1 MNLQE
6 LMLKHLEKVNH
17 IINEE
22 FLKETVFYTMAESY
36 TTESFERTVK
46 YTTTKKM
53 VNSFLNLKRRT
64 SFDNC
69 NDLFDIA
76 LAYLIFNSEILKS
89 RAESGLEKNSEL
101 DIIKMIKNE
110 RSNICSYDSD
120 TFSLFKT
127 RNGLLSDQLASFL
140 NSIKEED
147 CLDNLDKDIDNHVQS
162 ALLYIVNAAQ
172 LELLES
178 MTNKQKSAILLGA
191 TTTTREFFDLRYA
204 NSFLGIPQEESLY
217 SRFFS
222 FIEGSEN
229 FIIEDVASMSLISID
244 KINLTHRFKELLIK
258 LYASEFTHNLGDRY
272 IRNSRES
279 VGQSSYFMYDKSAFA
294 NIFSDE
300 VSLVFSGLTRQF
312 SITERTYQANR
323 YQIPSRDEILKV
335 RAIIETNPILFK
347 EAGVVFGQELL
358 EKMLDVVE
366 ETGGKISKEVALS
379 FGEENFTLEKS
390 TPGALALM
398 FYINIPVSNSC
409 FSERIAEC
417 VYENMKKEIADKMAE
432 NFYQGLKRIDEGR
445 KAAGKETLL
454 FPGFLMM
461 TKGAF

>member
-17 IINEE
+17 IIDEE
-22 FLKETVFYTMAESY
+22 FLKETVFYTMAQSY
-36 TTESFERTVK
+36 TTEFFESTVK

-53 VNSFLNLKRRT
+53 VNSFLNLKRKS

-76 LAYLIFNSEILKS
+76 LAHLIFNSEILKS
-89 RAESGLEKNSEL
+89 RAESGVEKNSEMGV
-101 DIIKMIKNE
+101 IKMIKYE

-127 RNGLLSDQLASFL
+127 RSGLLSDQLASFL
-140 NSIKEED
+140 FSIKEED
-147 CLDNLDKDIDNHVQS
+147 GLDNSNKDMNNHVQS
-162 ALLYIVNAAQ
+162 ALLYVVNAAQ

-178 MTNKQKSAILLGA
+178 MTDKQKSAILLGT

-222 FIEGSEN
+222 LIEESEN
-229 FIIEDVASMSLISID
+229 FIIEDIASMPFISMD

-279 VGQSSYFMYDKSAFA
+279 GGQSSYFKYNKSVFSDD
-294 NIFSDE
+294 IFSNE
-300 VSLVFSGLTRQF
+300 VSLVFSEFTRQF
-312 SITERTYQANR
+312 SITEKTYRANR
-323 YQIPSRDEILKV
+323 YQIPSRDEILKAK
-335 RAIIETNPILFK
+335 AIIETNPILFK

-398 FYINIPVSNSC
+398 FYINIPVSDSH
-409 FSERIAEC
+409 FGERITEG
-417 VYENMKKEIADKMAE
+417 VYKSMKKEIADKMAE
-432 NFYQGLKRIDEGR
+432 NFYQSLKRIDEER
-445 KAAGKETLL
+445 KAAGKEVLL
-454 FPGFLMM
+454 LPEFLMV
-461 TKGAF
+461 KGVF

>member
-17 IINEE
+17 IIDEE
-22 FLKETVFYTMAESY
+22 FLKETVFYKMAQSY
-36 TTESFERTVK
+36 TTEFFESTVK

-53 VNSFLNLKRRT
+53 VNSFLNLKRKS

-76 LAYLIFNSEILKS
+76 LAHLIFNSEILKS
-89 RAESGLEKNSEL
+89 RAESGVEKNSEMGV
-101 DIIKMIKNE
+101 IKMIKYE

-147 CLDNLDKDIDNHVQS
+147 VLDNLNKDMNNHVQS

-178 MTNKQKSAILLGA
+178 MTDKQKSAILLGT

-222 FIEGSEN
+222 LIEESEN
-229 FIIEDVASMSLISID
+229 FIMEDIASMPLISMD

-258 LYASEFTHNLGDRY
+258 LYASEFTHRLGDRY
-272 IRNSRES
+272 IRNSGELS
-279 VGQSSYFMYDKSAFA
+279 GQLSYFKYDKSAFA
-294 NIFSDE
+294 DIFSDE
-300 VSLVFSGLTRQF
+300 VSLVFSEFIRQF
-312 SITERTYQANR
+312 SITEKTYRANR
-323 YQIPSRDEILKV
+323 YQMPSRDEILQAK
-335 RAIIETNPILFK
+335 AIVENNPILFK
-347 EAGVVFGQELL
+347 EAGIVFGQELL
-358 EKMLDVVE
+358 EKMLDTVE
-366 ETGGKISKEVALS
+366 ETGGKISKEIALS

-398 FYINIPVSNSC
+398 FYINIPVSDSR
-409 FSERIAEC
+409 FSERITEG
-417 VYENMKKEIADKMAE
+417 VYENMKKEIANKMAE
-432 NFYQGLKRIDEGR
+432 NFYQSLKRIDEDR
-445 KAAGKETLL
+445 KAAGKEVLL
-454 FPGFLMM
+454 FPESLMV
-461 TKGAF
+461 KGVF

>member
-17 IINEE
+17 IIDEE
-22 FLKETVFYTMAESY
+22 FLKETVFYTMAHSY
-36 TTESFERTVK
+36 TTEFFESTVK

-53 VNSFLNLKRRT
+53 VNSFLNLKRKS

-76 LAYLIFNSEILKS
+76 LAHLIFNSEILKS
-89 RAESGLEKNSEL
+89 RAESGVEKNSEL
-101 DIIKMIKNE
+101 DVIKMIKFE

-127 RNGLLSDQLASFL
+127 RSGLLSDQLASFL

-147 CLDNLDKDIDNHVQS
+147 GLDKNMDNHVQS
-162 ALLYIVNAAQ
+162 ALLYVVNAAQ
-172 LELLES
+172 LELLEN
-178 MTNKQKSAILLGA
+178 MTDKQKSAILLGT

-222 FIEGSEN
+222 LIEESEN
-229 FIIEDVASMSLISID
+229 FVIKNIESMPIASMD
-244 KINLTHRFKELLIK
+244 KINLANHFKELLIK

-279 VGQSSYFMYDKSAFA
+279 GGQSSYFKYNKSLF
-294 NIFSDE
+294 NDIFSDE
-300 VSLVFSGLTRQF
+300 VSLVFSEFTRQF
-312 SITERTYQANR
+312 SITEKTYRANR
-323 YQIPSRDEILKV
+323 YQMPSRDEILKAK
-335 RAIIETNPILFK
+335 AIVETNPILFK

-409 FSERIAEC
+409 FSERITEG
-417 VYENMKKEIADKMAE
+417 VYKSMKKEIANKMTE
-432 NFYQGLKRIDEGR
+432 NFYQSLKRIDEDR
-445 KAAGKETLL
+445 KAAGKEVLL
-454 FPGFLMM
+454 FPESLMV
-461 TKGAF
+461 KGVF

>member
-17 IINEE
+17 IIDEE
-22 FLKETVFYTMAESY
+22 FLKETVFYTMAQSY
-36 TTESFERTVK
+36 TTEFFESTVK

-53 VNSFLNLKRRT
+53 VNSFLNLKRK
-64 SFDNC
+64 SSLDNC

-76 LAYLIFNSEILKS
+76 LAHLIFNSEILKS
-89 RAESGLEKNSEL
+89 RAESGLEKKSEL
-101 DIIKMIKNE
+101 SVIKMIKYE
-110 RSNICSYDSD
+110 RSSICSYDSD

-147 CLDNLDKDIDNHVQS
+147 VLDNSNKDMNNHVQS

-178 MTNKQKSAILLGA
+178 MTDKQKSAILLGT
-191 TTTTREFFDLRYA
+191 TTTTREFFDLRYT

-222 FIEGSEN
+222 LIEESEN
-229 FIIEDVASMSLISID
+229 FVMEDIASMPIASMD
-244 KINLTHRFKELLIK
+244 KINLTYRLKELLIK
-258 LYASEFTHNLGDRY
+258 LYASEFTHNLEDRY

-279 VGQSSYFMYDKSAFA
+279 GRQSSYFKYDKSLF
-294 NIFSDE
+294 NDIFSGE
-300 VSLVFSGLTRQF
+300 ASLVFSEFTRQF
-312 SITERTYQANR
+312 SITEKTYRANR
-323 YQIPSRDEILKV
+323 YQIPSRDEILKAK
-335 RAIIETNPILFK
+335 AIVETNPILFK

-398 FYINIPVSNSC
+398 FYINIPVSDSR
-409 FSERIAEC
+409 FSGRITKG
-417 VYENMKKEIADKMAE
+417 VYKSMKKEIADKMTE
-432 NFYQGLKRIDEGR
+432 NFYQSLKRIDEDR
-445 KAAGKETLL
+445 KATGKEALL
-454 FPGFLMM
+454 FPESLMV
-461 TKGAF
+461 KGVF